1 MNVTRM
7 REHRHL
13 RHLLTKLCTP
23 ETQVRSASFYG
34 ASYIKYP
41 LQDAK
46 NTTEI
51 SFQFRTKRADTM
63 LLLAAGKTDYC
74 YIRLETGRLK
84 VRINLG
90 AGEAEVDSPRGLR
103 LDDLVWHEVELTRKE
118 ADVTIIID
126 HIHVIKEKLPG
137 RFFELNIHFGVY
149 LGGMGD
155 FTDLFLGHTE
165 WLRGCLGDV
174 KYNGNSL
181 LQKSRQRT
189 SSQKVEVQVIT
200 WNCAPEFD
208 ASVDSDLSFV
218 EDGAYVSL
226 PNPIT
231 RTGAR
236 WQLQLRTE
244 AQQGLL
250 LYNSGQGARADYV
263 GLELSAGR
271 LRLLLDKGDGRAELA
286 SEVRVD
292 DGQWHTV
299 VAHFNPTAMEVTVDG
314 QTVSARLDRNPGG
327 NQYLDLH
334 EVVYLGGT
342 ELSRRA
348 RALWQGLRD
357 TSFRGCMRAV
367 EVDGRRLGLP
377 DARVTHGV
385 RAECLFDFVCATQRP
400 CVRGAR
406 CEQQGL
412 AGFQCACD
420 QPVCVRPEFA
430 DGRVASRAPMP
441 VDAELVE
448 LTTLSVAEGENV
460 PVTTSHV
467 NVVLDY
473 VKYGVRDTG
482 VLIRVLQ
489 PPAHGKL
496 LAEVWERGGAGGA
509 GGSGAGAG
517 TLFTLLDLAKDK
529 VRYQHDG
536 SESTRDQIV
545 MELELQAGPDFVQ
558 PAHLQGPHRFALPV
572 NITPVNDA
580 PVLSIPAGKTLRLA
594 QGTRKVITPELL
606 TADDPDTPAAALVYT
621 HVNADNKKGSGHGA
635 LEWTSS
641 PGTVTT
647 SFTQQDVN
655 EGKVSYAHRGERAE
669 AEASTARIALQ
680 VSDGIE
686 TSATA
691 FLRVSAFPLQLR
703 LVNNTGVVLT
713 HRAAVTILSANLTF
727 LTNADDP
734 DLEVLYEVVRPPQY
748 GNLQRVRPADGAGG
762 ATVVSA
768 KGPGIDR
775 FTSRQLARE
784 QIRYVHATGQPAHDE
799 FKFKVSVGEVRAP
812 TTYDF
817 RITFTKLRLEQAR
830 RGDLRLN
837 RSREALITERHL
849 LYRTEPL
856 ATDAAKV
863 VYHVVQ
869 VPRHGA
875 LVLGLPGAPQQR
887 QQQRLAPGDSFT
899 QQDVKE
905 GRLTYRLHRTAYSRI
920 RDEFTFRASA
930 PDCEAI
936 PGSLVVVHEAGG
948 EAPGLAVTLERLQVA
963 EGGAAR
969 VTTAALN
976 LDMTGVTSM
985 RYAVSSGP
993 SHGWLK
999 VSAPTLRLNATEFTS
1014 AELAAGQVEYT
1025 HDDSESQHDAFH
1037 FVAMSSEAEDFM
1049 YAGTLHIDVVLK
1061 NDNGPVRAVDRV
1073 FRVVTGG
1080 ERLLTGRHL
1089 KYTDADLDAS
1099 PDKITYRRQS
1109 IPNGGL
1115 YRASQPGMAVT
1126 EFTQQ
1131 DLDEG
1136 HLLFRHHGAERG
1148 RVDLWVTDG
1157 EFTANGVL
1165 EVVAS
1170 PPYVEVANNSRLLV
1184 RNGGVAQFSTSNLS
1198 ADSNVNSLPE
1208 QLRFEVLEGP
1218 GHGRLFLRDP
1228 GPGTATAGAAGAGL
1242 GAGAGAGQGAG
1253 RQQQP
1258 AQQAVHF
1265 TQRDLEAGRL
1275 WYQHDA
1281 SDSFSDTFR
1290 FRVDVPGSTVE
1301 GRFEVRVF
1309 PSSYW
1314 EPFTVHVNETITVE
1328 EATSVAVSSRFLD
1341 VRQRHVPPTDI
1352 TFIVVEPPQFGY
1364 LEIESQ
1370 AQPTST
1376 EEPRGASGA
1385 GGGAQGAQPGQAS
1398 VTVFEQSL
1406 VNEGRVLYVQTA
1418 PNQTQDRV
1426 VVDVTN
1432 GISSMRGLVVRLAII
1447 PDSLY
1452 LVAGELR
1459 VSEGSLVALPA
1470 NILTVLTDYYRSRI
1484 TEYVVS
1490 VPPTVGR
1497 IQHAREPNQ
1506 AVSKFSPQQLQAG
1519 LIQYKHDNSETQ
1531 EDSFSVSAVAGDRS
1545 SAPARIRVVVAPVN
1559 DQPPKVV
1566 NSSSVRLWRGASALI
1581 TTANLAVVDSDTSP
1595 HNITFKVMSVRAGHI
1610 SFANMPAVP
1619 IDKFSQAD
1627 INANNIIFVHSGV
1640 PESGR
1645 VELRASDGREETEAI
1660 ALEVT
1665 SEQPSFKIVANEIL
1679 HVFPMLRKCITAEH
1693 LMIVTTDPNRNLTY
1707 SVRVPPTQGR
1717 LLLISDR
1724 VGEAASSVTGGR
1736 GSFGREVLN
1745 FTQRHVNTSRL
1756 CYQHTSPFKELQ
1768 ANDSFEFEVTAPFVN
1783 TLHNLVFHIEVS
1795 VSSGGLDQFVS
1806 VSQLFVKEGGTATLM
1821 LNTSTVLDFLRRDV
1835 GIENPVIQVQVV
1847 LPPVHGALCVRTEA
1861 RTVCNTTATTPFTS
1875 AQLNQGDVEYRHDH
1889 SDTTWDEVG
1898 LSLLL
1903 APGDVLLGNVS
1914 IPVAVQ
1920 AVNDQPFRL
1929 AEPSPHLSVVQGQ
1942 AAAVTRKQLL
1952 TEDADTRAEDLKY
1965 DVITNPS
1972 QGRLVLHGA
1981 PTAVGSGSSAPTAT
1995 AAPGPGG
2002 VVSVGSFSQA
2012 DIDEGRLWYVHDG
2025 HLQPDS
2031 FYFRVS
2037 DGQFTPVYT
2046 VFNIEV
2052 LPLTLNVSVRA
2063 ALRLQQ
2069 GSNVAALS
2077 ADNFLVSTN
2086 GRRDAVQY
2094 NVTRAPRHGGVFLAA
2109 ARDRPTWSFSQAD
2122 VEAGRVLY
2130 MQTDMTASSDA
2141 LELSAW
2147 VPSRAGGALALTL
2160 NVTVVP
2166 LVRLGLFSPIAG
2178 MKTRLDLSAL
2188 DASQLAK
2195 VTGSDPVY
2203 RVLRRP
2209 RFGKIRRIVRS
2220 SGSGG
2225 SGGELQQRNG
2235 TAPVA
2240 APGPAQGPAVREREV
2255 ERFTHQELRAGL
2267 IYYVGKR
2274 TGQPG
2279 DEDSILFELAAPVF
2293 QPATGELRFL
2303 LRSEHGPPPT
2313 AFVPQ
2318 RPRIPGPK
2326 GAAGASGVLG
2336 SETVVVASPN
2346 MSNDYFLLVS
2356 MAVGVVLLALL
2367 VVVVIKCRAGSVQ
2380 GLHDGQNGKSDI
2392 TDRSLGPMPLPR
2404 PPDDLMP
2411 SSPRPKHFGV
2421 PSLSLASTPQ
2431 CKVIP
2436 LGPAAGIGVDSVT
2449 SSEPELNVNL
2459 RYPYGADDTP
2469 LPLPLPLPQEWGS
2482 TFDAAPGP
2490 GLGLGL
2496 APSPSDISFG
2506 TGTGTLPSQGQQA
2519 QQARASANNPLLRR
2533 NQYWV

>member
-1 MNVTRM
+1 MPQRLALAV
-7 REHRHL
+7 
-13 RHLLTKLCTP
+13 LLCSAALGLCLDT
-23 ETQVRSASFYG
+23 ASFYG

-118 ADVTIIID
+118 ADVTITID

-236 WQLQLRTE
+236 WQLQLKTE
-244 AQQGLL
+244 ANQGLL

-263 GLELSAGR
+263 GLELSGGR
-271 LRLLLDKGDGRAELA
+271 LRLLLDKGDGKAELS

-314 QTVSARLDRNPGG
+314 QTVSARLDRGG

-342 ELSRRA
+342 ELSKRA

-385 RAECLFDFVCATQRP
+385 RAECLFDFVCAAQQP

-412 AGFQCACD
+412 SAFQCVCD
-420 QPVCVRPEFA
+420 QPLCVRPEFA
-430 DGRVASRAPMP
+430 DSYKVYSRGPMP
-441 VDAELVE
+441 VDVELVE

-496 LAEVWERGGAGGA
+496 IAEVWERGGGAPGLGA
-509 GGSGAGAG
+509 GSG

-580 PVLSIPAGKTLRLA
+580 PILSIPAGKTLRLA

-606 TADDPDTPAAALVYT
+606 MADDPDTLPAALVFT

-647 SFTQQDVN
+647 SFTQQDIN

-713 HRAAVTILSANLTF
+713 HRAAVTILPANLTF

-748 GNLQRVRPADGAGG
+748 GNLQRARAADGSA
-762 ATVVSA
+762 AVVSA

-817 RITFTKLRLEQAR
+817 RVTFTKLRLEQAR
-830 RGDLRLN
+830 RVDLKLN
-837 RSREALITERHL
+837 RSREALVTERHL

-869 VPRHGA
+869 VPRHGS

-936 PGSLVVVHEAGG
+936 PGSLVVLHETAGG
-948 EAPGLAVTLERLQVA
+948 EVPGLAVTLERLQVA
-963 EGGAAR
+963 EGGASR
-969 VTTAALN
+969 LTTAALR
-976 LDMTGVTSM
+976 LAMTGVTSV
-985 RYAVSSGP
+985 RYAVTSGP

-1014 AELAAGQVEYT
+1014 AELAAGQVEYS

-1061 NDNGPVRAVDRV
+1061 NDNAPVRAVDRV

-1099 PDKITYRRQS
+1099 PEKITYRRRD

-1115 YRASQPGMAVT
+1115 YRASQPGVAVT
-1126 EFTQQ
+1126 EFTQK
-1131 DLDEG
+1131 DLDDG
-1136 HLLFRHHGAERG
+1136 RLLFRHHGAERG

-1157 EFTANGVL
+1157 QFVANGVL

-1184 RNGGVAQFSTSNLS
+1184 RNGGAAQFSTSNLS

-1208 QLRFEVLEGP
+1208 HLRFEVLEGP

-1228 GPGTATAGAAGAGL
+1228 GVGAGATAAAGAAGAG
-1242 GAGAGAGQGAG
+1242 
-1253 RQQQP
+1253 RPQQA

-1281 SDSFSDTFR
+1281 SDSFSDAFR

-1314 EPFTVHVNETITVE
+1314 EPFTVHANETITVE
-1328 EATSVAVSSRFLD
+1328 EATSVAVTSRFLD
-1341 VRQRHVPPTDI
+1341 VRQRHVPATDI
-1352 TFIVVEPPQFGY
+1352 TFVVVEPPQFGY

-1370 AQPTST
+1370 AQATST
-1376 EEPRGASGA
+1376 EDPRALLP
-1385 GGGAQGAQPGQAS
+1385 QQPGQAS

-1432 GISSMRGLVVRLAII
+1432 GISWMRGLVVRLAII

-1452 LVAGELR
+1452 LATGELR
-1459 VSEGSLVALPA
+1459 VSENSLVALPA

-1484 TEYVVS
+1484 TEYVVVS
-1490 VPPTVGR
+1490 PPAAGR
-1497 IQHAREPNQ
+1497 MQHAREPGQ
-1506 AVSKFSPQQLQAG
+1506 AITKFSPQQLQAG
-1519 LIQYKHDNSETQ
+1519 LIQYQHDGSETQ
-1531 EDSFSVSAVAGDRS
+1531 EDAFSVSAVAGDRS
-1545 SAPARIRVVVAPVN
+1545 STPARIRVVVAPVN

-1566 NSSSVRLWRGASALI
+1566 NSSSVHLWRGASAPI
-1581 TTANLAVVDSDTSP
+1581 FTTNLAVVDSDTSP
-1595 HNITFKVMSVRAGHI
+1595 HNVSFKVMSIRAGHI
-1610 SFANMPAVP
+1610 AFANTPAVP
-1619 IDKFSQAD
+1619 ITKFTQAD
-1627 INANNIIFVHSGV
+1627 INSNNIIFVHSGV

-1645 VELRASDGREETEAI
+1645 VELRASDGMKETEAI
-1660 ALEVT
+1660 SLEVQ
-1665 SEQPSFKIVANEIL
+1665 SEQPDFKVAANEVL

-1693 LMIVTTDPNRNLTY
+1693 LMVVTTDPNRNLTY

-1717 LLLISDR
+1717 LLLISER
-1724 VGEAASSVTGGR
+1724 VGEAASSVSGGR
-1736 GSFGREVLN
+1736 GSSGREVLN
-1745 FTQRHVNTSRL
+1745 FTQRDVNMSRL
-1756 CYQHTSPFKELQ
+1756 CYQHTSPFKDLQ
-1768 ANDSFEFEVTAPFVN
+1768 ANDSIEFDVTAPFID
-1783 TLHNLVFHIEVS
+1783 TLTNQVFRIEVS

-1806 VSQLFVKEGGTATLM
+1806 VSQLIVEEGGTAPLL

-1835 GIENPVIQVQVV
+1835 GIENPLIQVQVV
-1847 LPPVHGALCVRTEA
+1847 LPPVHGALCVRT
-1861 RTVCNTTATTPFTS
+1861 VCNATATTPFTS
-1875 AQLNQGDVEYRHDH
+1875 AQLGAGEVVYRHDH
-1889 SDTTWDEVG
+1889 SDTTWDEVA

-1914 IPVAVQ
+1914 IPVTVLP
-1920 AVNDQPFRL
+1920 VNDQPFRL
-1929 AEPSPHLSVVQGQ
+1929 AEPSPHLAVVQGQ
-1942 AAAVTRKQLL
+1942 AAPVTRKQLL
-1952 TEDADTRAEDLKY
+1952 TEDADTRAEELVY
-1965 DVITNPS
+1965 DVISNPS
-1972 QGRLVLHGA
+1972 QGRLVLDAAPPAAGA
-1981 PTAVGSGSSAPTAT
+1981 QTT
-1995 AAPGPGG
+1995 AAPGA
-2002 VVSVGSFSQA
+2002 VVSVGRFSQA
-2012 DIDEGRLWYVHDG
+2012 DIDESRLWYVHDG
-2025 HLQPDS
+2025 PLQPDS

-2037 DGQFTPVYT
+2037 DGKFAPVYT

-2094 NVTRAPRHGGVFLAA
+2094 NVTRAPRHGAVFLSA
-2109 ARDRPTWSFSQAD
+2109 ARDRPAASFSQAD

-2141 LELSAW
+2141 MELSAW
-2147 VPSRAGGALALTL
+2147 VPSRPASVPALVL

-2178 MKTRLDLSAL
+2178 LKTRLDLSAL

-2220 SGSGG
+2220 SGSS
-2225 SGGELQQRNG
+2225 SGEQQQRNG
-2235 TAPVA
+2235 TAPTA
-2240 APGPAQGPAVREREV
+2240 APGASPAVREREV
-2255 ERFTHQELRAGL
+2255 ERFSHQELRAGL

-2279 DEDSILFELAAPVF
+2279 DEDSILFELAASIF
-2293 QPATGELRFL
+2293 QPASGELRFL
-2303 LRSEHGPPPT
+2303 LRSEFGPPPT

-2326 GAAGASGVLG
+2326 GSYGVLG
-2336 SETVVVASPN
+2336 SDTVVVASPN

-2356 MAVGVVLLALL
+2356 MVAGVVVLALI

-2421 PSLSLASTPQ
+2421 PSLSLASTPTSMPVPQ

-2436 LGPAAGIGVDSVT
+2436 LGPTGGIGVDSVT

-2469 LPLPLPLPQEWGS
+2469 LPLPLPQEWGS
-2482 TFDAAPGP
+2482 TFDATA
-2490 GLGLGL
+2490 GL

-2506 TGTGTLPSQGQQA
+2506 TLPSQA
-2519 QQARASANNPLLRR
+2519 QARASANNPLLRR